1 MMTFY
6 QEEVLDR
13 LDAIDDAVLE
23 AEANVAIAMASA
35 YLKEAMIMESCMD
48 VSAFDFYL
56 ESEKSGGEYTDM
68 LSMDDKGNLTG
79 GKSDTQVASANRKA
93 AADAAKE
100 RTKEG
105 IENGKKVNKLMKEA
119 KSYFDMAF
127 KNLNAQL
134 AHPESSMSAND
145 VETCSKEIIKALD
158 GTAKRVHT
166 FLKSYNG
173 ALNTA
178 EIRNRSTASSP
189 AKIRAKNIIS
199 KIGDVIVSIFKSI
212 GGFFK
217 WIVGGFIG
225 FFKKIGKRDRNGNIV
240 MTFEE
245 AAAKNL
251 IEADVRAGDFAFAG
265 LYEQGKGRRAEL
277 YKKSVAVTENF
288 KKYGVICIAN
298 PEDGGKTIIVEF
310 KFITKSQVQDITDP
324 KTGALKHYTDTID
337 SISNLLLTKNTS
349 IATDASQGL
358 VSMLRDNLSTITET
372 QKVLREKY
380 KGINETMK
388 GINSGKLLGEDG
400 RMMPGSQGEKI
411 AKARIDAEANK
422 QKNAIDEG

>member
-56 ESEKSGGEYTDM
+56 ESGKFTPMQSVDAA
-68 LSMDDKGNLTG
+68 GNVT
-79 GKSDTQVASANRKA
+79 GKSDTQVASDNRKA
-93 AADAAKE
+93 AANAAKE

-119 KSYFDMAF
+119 KGYFDMAF

-134 AHPESSMSAND
+134 AHPEGPAPLTAAD
-145 VETCSKEIIKALD
+145 VEAACKAMNKALD
-158 GTAKRVHT
+158 NTAKQVHT
-166 FLKSYNG
+166 FLKKFNG
-173 ALNTA
+173 ALNTG
-178 EIRNRSTASSP
+178 EIRNRSEASSP
-189 AKIRAKNIIS
+189 AKIRVKNIIS
-199 KIGDVIVSIFKSI
+199 KIGDVIVNIFKSI
-212 GGFFK
+212 AGFFK
-217 WIVGGFIG
+217 WIVGGVIG

-251 IEADVRAGDFAFAG
+251 IEANVRPEAYKDPEAVKDFPA
-265 LYEQGKGRRAEL
+265 LKGRRTEM

-288 KKYGVICIAN
+288 KKYGIIAYAF
-298 PEDGGKTIIVEF
+298 PGDDGKSYVGFGF
-310 KFITKSQVQDITDP
+310 KFISDEQIQDITDERN
-324 KTGALKHYTDTID
+324 GALKRYTDTLGKIGD
-337 SISNLLLTKNTS
+337 LLLTGKTS
-349 IATDASQGL
+349 IAQDTSQAL

-380 KGINETMK
+380 KGFNEIAK
-388 GINSGKLLGEDG
+388 GIDSGKLRGEDG
-400 RMMPGSQGEKI
+400 KMMPGSRGEEI
-411 AKARIDAEANK
+411 AKGTSQIRSEQAVESDR
-422 QKNAIDEG
+422 